1 MGKGSFIKGGFP
13 FKGSREMCKQ
23 ELVCV
28 LTLTML
34 VFHVVSVCMK
44 QCFMRVE
51 TVFHVYWNSVSSVLK
66 RGESNG
72 FINERV
78 SREAWGYK
86 SRRGLSRLTRRH

>member
-1 MGKGSFIKGGFP
+1 
-13 FKGSREMCKQ
+13 MCKQ

-44 QCFMRVE
+44 QCFMRTE

-66 RGESNG
+66 RGEANG
-72 FINERV
+72 FINE
-78 SREAWGYK
+78 
-86 SRRGLSRLTRRH
+86 